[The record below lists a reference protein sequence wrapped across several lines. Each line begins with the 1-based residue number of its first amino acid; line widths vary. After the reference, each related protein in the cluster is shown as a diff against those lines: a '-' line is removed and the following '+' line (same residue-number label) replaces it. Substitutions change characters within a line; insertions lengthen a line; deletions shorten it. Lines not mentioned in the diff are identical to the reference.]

1 MEVLQKETITLPKPQ
16 QDLTPV
22 IEQDPVQNQ
31 VVPTEAILP
40 EVAVMVVGPVEEVF
54 HAVVVVDVEGFKN

>member
-1 MEVLQKETITLPKPQ
+1 MEVLQKETIILPKPQ
-16 QDLTPV
+16 QDPTPV

-40 EVAVMVVGPVEEVF
+40 EVAVMVVGLVEEAF

>member
-1 MEVLQKETITLPKPQ
+1 MEVLQKETIILPKPQ
-16 QDLTPV
+16 QDPTPV

-40 EVAVMVVGPVEEVF
+40 EVAVMVVGLVEEAF
-54 HAVVVVDVEGFKN
+54 HAEVVVDVEGFKN

>member
-1 MEVLQKETITLPKPQ
+1 MEVLQKETIILPKPQ
-16 QDLTPV
+16 QDPIPV

-54 HAVVVVDVEGFKN
+54 HAVVVVDVEDFKN

>member
-40 EVAVMVVGPVEEVF
+40 EVAVMVGLVEETF